1 MNETRPSQK
10 TGATYAAYI
19 VAILFVIRLP
29 TFFIPAIRDAT
40 PTSSIF
46 LDELNGLLGVAP
58 HLLLFPVV
66 AALPAPRWAKAAGYG
81 WLAIDISTD
90 IMGLNGV
97 PPLTYLSLRYGG
109 HISAALWIASASWQ
123 AKGATRV
130 VGWLLAFDLAI
141 YSFIAFLPL
150 TFVVLLPSLVLL
162 PLWFVLVGRLLSRER
177 EYQQVRND
185 VTELR

>member
-19 VAILFVIRLP
+19 VAILFAIRLP
-29 TFFIPAIRDAT
+29 TFFIPVIRDAT

-81 WLAIDISTD
+81 WLAIDIST
-90 IMGLNGV
+90 V
-97 PPLTYLSLRYGG
+97 S
-109 HISAALWIASASWQ
+109 WASM
-123 AKGATRV
+123 V
-130 VGWLLAFDLAI
+130 
-141 YSFIAFLPL
+141 YPH
-150 TFVVLLPSLVLL
+150 
-162 PLWFVLVGRLLSRER
+162 
-177 EYQQVRND
+177 
-185 VTELR
+185 